1 MPVLDR
7 DKYPGPWSIEKGGYI
22 LCDYDNPDILILA
35 TGSEVSLSIEVK
47 NILTE
52 YTIKIV
58 NMACWELFEE
68 QDAQYKDEVLKSTP
82 DTLMVSL
89 EAGITDGWQKYTG
102 RNGLNIGINT
112 FGESAPGKDVADYF
126 GLTANKVCKTIKNKI
141 KQIDEK

>member
-1 MPVLDR
+1 
-7 DKYPGPWSIEKGGYI
+7 
-22 LCDYDNPDILILA
+22 
-35 TGSEVSLSIEVK
+35 
-47 NILTE
+47 
-52 YTIKIV
+52 
-58 NMACWELFEE
+58 MACWELFEE

-112 FGESAPGKDVADYF
+112 FGESAPGKDVANHF

-141 KQIDEK
+141 KQIDEKQFITKLNFYIINFQPR